1 MIFPFQTFG
10 REVIQGILS
19 FTLRTTAAQVKRAKE
34 AAGICPPAN
43 SGSHT
48 EERNICWRLT

>member
-19 FTLRTTAAQVKRAKE
+19 FTLRTTAAQAKRAKE